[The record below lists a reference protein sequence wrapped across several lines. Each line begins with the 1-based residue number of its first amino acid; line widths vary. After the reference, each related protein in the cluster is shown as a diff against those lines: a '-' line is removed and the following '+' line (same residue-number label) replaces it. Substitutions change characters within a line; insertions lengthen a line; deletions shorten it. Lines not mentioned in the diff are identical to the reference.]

1 MSEPTKEQ
9 IDEAR
14 EMVPIFDG
22 YLSTVNGCPHISV
35 HGLARL
41 IAHVRKQARD
51 DALEGARL
59 KLESMRAIKKNVA
72 AVTRYQFEHD
82 EVIDSCITALDALK
96 DKPDG
101 EQP

>member
-1 MSEPTKEQ
+1 MSEPTKEA
-9 IDEAR
+9 IEEAAELRAKFCGNTTVVIFADE
-14 EMVPIFDG
+14 
-22 YLSTVNGCPHISV
+22 
-35 HGLARL
+35 LASI

>member
-41 IAHVRKQARD
+41 ISHVRKQARD
-51 DALEGARL
+51 DALEAARDIVDCVRFTTTAP
-59 KLESMRAIKKNVA
+59 EYEGEMVEQAAQEMMRQIV
-72 AVTRYQFEHD
+72 E
-82 EVIDSCITALDALK
+82 LK
-96 DKPDG
+96 DQPSG
-101 EQP
+101 EQL

>member
-9 IDEAR
+9 IAEAR

-51 DALEGARL
+51 DALEEAAKICDKNARGYGAAYASVCAT
-59 KLESMRAIKKNVA
+59 EIRAM
-72 AVTRYQFEHD
+72 
-82 EVIDSCITALDALK
+82 K
-96 DKPDG
+96 DQPSG
-101 EQP
+101 EA